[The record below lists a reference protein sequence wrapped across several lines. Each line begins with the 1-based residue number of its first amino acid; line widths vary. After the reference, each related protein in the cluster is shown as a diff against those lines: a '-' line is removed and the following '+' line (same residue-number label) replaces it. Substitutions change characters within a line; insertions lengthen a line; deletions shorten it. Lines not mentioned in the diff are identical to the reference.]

1 MIEPV
6 VVENRT
12 KKSPEDAFRFFVE
25 EIHSFWPMGHSI
37 GEEPRTDLI
46 IELKKGGRF
55 YEVCG
60 STECDW
66 GRVLEFETGESL
78 LLAWHLDAKWEFD
91 PENYTEVLVTFEPE
105 GAGTLVRLEHSK
117 LERYGDAA
125 NDVRASLAAATGW
138 PDIMG
143 TFEKRAA

>member
-66 GRVLEFETGESL
+66 VAYSKSKRENPFYWHGTSTRSGSL
-78 LLAWHLDAKWEFD
+78 ILKTTPKCW
-91 PENYTEVLVTFEPE
+91 
-105 GAGTLVRLEHSK
+105 
-117 LERYGDAA
+117 
-125 NDVRASLAAATGW
+125 
-138 PDIMG
+138 
-143 TFEKRAA
+143 